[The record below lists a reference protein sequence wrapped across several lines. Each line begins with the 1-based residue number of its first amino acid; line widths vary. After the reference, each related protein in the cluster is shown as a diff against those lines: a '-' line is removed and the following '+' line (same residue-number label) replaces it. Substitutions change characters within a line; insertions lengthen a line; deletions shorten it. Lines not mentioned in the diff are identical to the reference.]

1 MVCVDPND
9 KDANILVVSEKGNGK
24 RSEIND
30 YRVTNRGGKGVK
42 TIQVTDKTGQLIAIK
57 LVHDSDDLMIT
68 TNNGVTIRMHIDS
81 LRIMGR
87 ATQGVRL
94 IRLDENDQIG
104 DVAIVKK
111 EEEAEV
117 IEPIIDE
124 NLLDSDITDNGEG
137 LHEEE

>member
-1 MVCVDPND
+1 
-9 KDANILVVSEKGNGK
+9 
-24 RSEIND
+24 
-30 YRVTNRGGKGVK
+30 
-42 TIQVTDKTGQLIAIK
+42 
-57 LVHDSDDLMIT
+57 MIT
-68 TNNGVTIRMHIDS
+68 KQNGVTIRMNVDS

-87 ATQGVRL
+87 AKQGVRL

-124 NLLDSDITDNGEG
+124 NLLDSDIIDIGEG

>member
-9 KDANILVVSEKGNGK
+9 QDANILVVSEKGNGK

-68 TNNGVTIRMHIDS
+68 TNNGVTIRMHVDS

-124 NLLDSDITDNGEG
+124 NLLDSDITDNEEG

>member
-1 MVCVDPND
+1 
-9 KDANILVVSEKGNGK
+9 
-24 RSEIND
+24 
-30 YRVTNRGGKGVK
+30 
-42 TIQVTDKTGQLIAIK
+42 
-57 LVHDSDDLMIT
+57 MIT
-68 TNNGVTIRMHIDS
+68 TNNGVTIRMHVDS

-124 NLLDSDITDNGEG
+124 NLLDSDITDNEEG